1 MGCCSSTDRTA
12 KGGLDPSDVTIQ
24 SKSGAGALPYVQG
37 ADNTRIE
44 NQDRTALRPNI
55 DTPTQQEL
63 APEPA
68 LNAAPTPQENV
79 DPREASLS
87 VSELAS
93 ALSKDRATA
102 TAPPKGLPLTGLP
115 PGTSQAMRSQGYSEL
130 TTVAADVPPEVSTAV
145 EAMVRRVLAY
155 VDTMPTKVRL
165 EWRQAG
171 FTSARPGMPQG
182 CLRLPQAPPASA
194 ASRLCCVGRPY
205 WTCVRPRC
213 SWPRL
218 RKRPWRSR

>member
-102 TAPPKGLPLTGLP
+102 TAPLKGLPLTGLP

-218 RKRPWRSR
+218 RKRPCRSR

>member
-1 MGCCSSTDRTA
+1 MGCCSSIDRTA

-115 PGTSQAMRSQGYSEL
+115 PGTSQAMRSQGHSEL

-182 CLRLPQAPPASA
+182 CLRLPQAPPASGQPLVLRWSA
-194 ASRLCCVGRPY
+194 ISGM
-205 WTCVRPRC
+205 C
-213 SWPRL
+213 ST
-218 RKRPWRSR
+218 

>member
-1 MGCCSSTDRTA
+1 MGCCSSIDSTA
-12 KGGLDPSDVTIQ
+12 KAGLDPSDVTIQ
-24 SKSGAGALPYVQG
+24 SKSGAGALPCVQG

-44 NQDRTALRPNI
+44 NQDRTALRPNV

-87 VSELAS
+87 
-93 ALSKDRATA
+93 ALSQDRATA
-102 TAPPKGLPLTGLP
+102 AAPPKGLPPTGLP

-182 CLRLPQAPPASA
+182 CLRLPQAPPASGQPLVLRWSA
-194 ASRLCCVGRPY
+194 ISGM
-205 WTCVRPRC
+205 C
-213 SWPRL
+213 ST
-218 RKRPWRSR
+218 

>member
-1 MGCCSSTDRTA
+1 MGCCSSIDSTA
-12 KGGLDPSDVTIQ
+12 KAGLDPSDVTIQ
-24 SKSGAGALPYVQG
+24 SKSGAGALPCVQG

-44 NQDRTALRPNI
+44 NQDRTALRPNV

-87 VSELAS
+87 
-93 ALSKDRATA
+93 ALSQDRATA
-102 TAPPKGLPLTGLP
+102 AAPPKGLPPTGLP
-115 PGTSQAMRSQGYSEL
+115 PGTSQAMRSQGHSEL
-130 TTVAADVPPEVSTAV
+130 TKLSPGATMPAAAVAADVPPEVSTAV
-145 EAMVRRVLAY
+145 EAMVRRVHAY

-182 CLRLPQAPPASA
+182 CLRLPQAPPASGQPLVLRWSA
-194 ASRLCCVGRPY
+194 ISGM
-205 WTCVRPRC
+205 C
-213 SWPRL
+213 ST
-218 RKRPWRSR
+218 

>member
-1 MGCCSSTDRTA
+1 MGCCSSIDRTA
-12 KGGLDPSDVTIQ
+12 KGGLDPSDVMVQ

-102 TAPPKGLPLTGLP
+102 TAPPKGLPPTGLP
-115 PGTSQAMRSQGYSEL
+115 PGTSQAMRSQGHSEL

-218 RKRPWRSR
+218 RKRPCRSR